1 MEKRT
6 DFLHRSEIMD
16 VDIKHDHN
24 IMIQILSENS
34 TFRFIVKE
42 LNVDFQSKLIEIE

>member
-1 MEKRT
+1 
-6 DFLHRSEIMD
+6 MD

-34 TFRFIVKE
+34 TFRFIIKE
-42 LNVDFQSKLIEIE
+42 LNVDLQSKLKEIE